1 VPAEVYQ
8 TGTAADN
15 EIVLTA
21 PADEATPEGDPVGGT
36 TAGLDTA
43 NIAFAN
49 PRWEGL
55 DLVFDL
61 EIVPAGSRGAPDVD
75 LGPLEATVTSGQV
88 VAYDAKDRPV
98 FPQPVTFPSV
108 NVSGTVAEPWETGK
122 PAEYWLYPY
131 PPVDW
136 VFSAEFR
143 VTFQESDFPNEGYY
157 EMPLSITST
166 SGGFD
171 DVFAL
176 NTLTARFI
184 APLVPFIAVVNSNNA
199 MDDNFMLYLAG
210 TQLGPLDFSYDG
222 EFTTYI
228 FVWSDQQEDR
238 DAAAAAV
245 ASFFSINVSQL
256 VVRANTSVAGPVPI
270 RGDTYEVTMV
280 NTKANNNGNQ
290 GSVVAGYIRL
300 PGTID
305 DATYN
310 PDDGAN
316 WTGTITWANP

>member
-1 VPAEVYQ
+1 
-8 TGTAADN
+8 
-15 EIVLTA
+15 
-21 PADEATPEGDPVGGT
+21 
-36 TAGLDTA
+36 
-43 NIAFAN
+43 
-49 PRWEGL
+49 
-55 DLVFDL
+55 
-61 EIVPAGSRGAPDVD
+61 
-75 LGPLEATVTSGQV
+75 
-88 VAYDAKDRPV
+88 
-98 FPQPVTFPSV
+98 
-108 NVSGTVAEPWETGK
+108 
-122 PAEYWLYPY
+122 
-131 PPVDW
+131 
-136 VFSAEFR
+136 
-143 VTFQESDFPNEGYY
+143 
-157 EMPLSITST
+157 MPLSITST

-199 MDDNFMLYLAG
+199 MDDNFILYLAG

-222 EFTTYI
+222 ELTTYI

-245 ASFFSINVSQL
+245 ASFLAVNLSEL

-310 PDDGAN
+310 PVDGAN